1 MIGIKRDLQCC
12 VSDDVFEQMKSIV
25 SDVTFETEKKEVLDT
40 VAQTFSNDNSEFLKI
55 VEIKSDEDRKKE
67 WKAYATEKI
76 DEIGSKFA
84 QKITENKNEIIIDLL
99 QKAQEYCEQQEELL
113 HEIKNQ
119 YDEMLKEKDNPE
131 FVSNRFSEKAVDIA
145 YSKCVLSLLYQ
156 NK

>member
-1 MIGIKRDLQCC
+1 
-12 VSDDVFEQMKSIV
+12 
-25 SDVTFETEKKEVLDT
+25 
-40 VAQTFSNDNSEFLKI
+40 
-55 VEIKSDEDRKKE
+55 
-67 WKAYATEKI
+67 
-76 DEIGSKFA
+76 
-84 QKITENKNEIIIDLL
+84 
-99 QKAQEYCEQQEELL
+99 L